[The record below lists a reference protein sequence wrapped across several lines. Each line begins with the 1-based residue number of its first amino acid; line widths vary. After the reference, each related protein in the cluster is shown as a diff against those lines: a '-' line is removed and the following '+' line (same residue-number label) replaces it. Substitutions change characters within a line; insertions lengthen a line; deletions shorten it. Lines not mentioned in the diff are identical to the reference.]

1 MSFTV
6 IIIVITAIVSFLAF
20 NNEELRSKLLLWPN
34 RMNSLTEYY
43 RLLTCGFVH
52 SDIMHLLFNM
62 LTLYFFGEAV
72 EYYYSAIG
80 HGDLFPA
87 LYLSAIVA
95 SSMPS
100 FTRQKK
106 NYYYRSLG
114 ASGGVAAV
122 VFAAIYF
129 APWSKIYILILP
141 VPGIIAAIAYLVYS
155 AYMNKKG
162 GDGVAHDAHFW
173 GAVYGFLFTLVFDPT
188 HGRIF
193 FEQLLHPTF

>member
-80 HGDLFPA
+80 HGDLLPA